1 MLTVLGF
8 LWFLGLVLSL
18 FCLFVSIFPRT
29 LHSRAMAPRRFS
41 LVLFQSLILLGHAIE
56 QGKLSGLSTR
66 AVVQGPTRRRLCA
79 WLNALQLLS

>member
-1 MLTVLGF
+1 MSMAPGF
-8 LWFLGLVLSL
+8 LWFLGLVLSP
-18 FCLFVSIFPRT
+18 FCLLVSIFPST
-29 LHSRAMAPRRFS
+29 LHTRAAAPQHFS
-41 LVLFQSLILLGHAIE
+41 PVLFHSLILLGHATE